1 MNALDFYLNVF
12 RVAITHSVET
22 AHVVVFSYVIIVG
35 VVTRYVPAIRE
46 SIWERIGHYFPAAD
60 NIENWQVGLVILVF
74 VILARLVAAPFWIWE
89 AEHQNL
95 IAATAKIFTLNAQ
108 LEDRER
114 TRAIRRELGVF
125 LEQGRQLMTVC
136 ADETKAPPSAEADAW
151 ATRVETFL
159 NEQLDASFIARFRSG
174 AGLPLTATSITS
186 IPHRSLWSGIWV
198 RTSRL
203 QQFIQELSAG
213 GN

>member
-22 AHVVVFSYVIIVG
+22 AHVVVFACVIIVG
-35 VVTRYVPAIRE
+35 VVTRYVPEIRE
-46 SIWERIGHYFPAAD
+46 LIWERIGHYFPAAD

-95 IAATAKIFTLNAQ
+95 IAATAKISTLNAQ

-136 ADETKAPPSAEADAW
+136 ADETKAPPSAEGAA
-151 ATRVETFL
+151 L
-159 NEQLDASFIARFRSG
+159 NRNLDNLNSSPEFVV
-174 AGLPLTATSITS
+174 
-186 IPHRSLWSGIWV
+186 RSLGQNFTFTAIHPRIKCWRKLKATETAHRRGSL
-198 RTSRL
+198 T
-203 QQFIQELSAG
+203 G
-213 GN
+213 G